1 MNAKSLTVLG
11 ASLMLLAA
19 VPAVAHHSIDAEF
32 DREKPVELKGTVT
45 KVEWMNPH
53 IWIYLDVKDA
63 NGNVQKWQVEGGA
76 PNSLR
81 RNGVSRN
88 ALKEGDTV
96 TINGIL
102 ARKGG
107 NTANART
114 VTFANGKSA
123 FARDPDSK

>member
-1 MNAKSLTVLG
+1 MKKTQWTVFA
-11 ASLMLLAA
+11 ASLVLLAA

-32 DREKPVELKGTVT
+32 DRDKPVELKGTVT

-63 NGNVQKWQVEGGA
+63 SGKVAKWQVEGGA
-76 PNSLR
+76 PNALR
-81 RNGVSRN
+81 RNGISRS

-96 TINGIL
+96 TINGIM
-102 ARKGG
+102 ARKGE
-107 NTANART
+107 NTANARS